1 MSADLSP
8 PPFDVQPFD
17 IKQNR
22 FVRQWQ
28 DWFLKI
34 IAQIAAAFA
43 PVDGSYVVTGNVP
56 GLTNQFDL
64 GLLTSGL
71 LKQTVALSIATPSIA
86 SPGTDYTALA
96 FKTIHVAT
104 QTDVVADTAAD
115 TLTLVAGSG
124 TTITTNAAT
133 DTITIS
139 ATGSGGTVTTTGS
152 PSSGDITKFSGAS
165 SITNATAGTD
175 YTALAFKTIQ
185 VATQSDI
192 VADSAADTLT
202 LVAGSNITIT
212 TNAGTDT
219 VTFAASGG
227 SGTVTTTGSPA
238 SGNLTKFSGATSV
251 TNADLTGDV
260 TTTGTVAT
268 TIAANA
274 VTFAKMQD
282 IATQTLIGRDT
293 AGTSDPESVTISQA
307 LDWLGV

>member
-1 MSADLSP
+1 MSAPLSP

-64 GLLTSGL
+64 GLLTNGL
-71 LKQTVALSIATPSIA
+71 LKQTVALSIATPAIA

-124 TTITTNAAT
+124 TTITTNATT
-133 DTITIS
+133 DTITIA
-139 ATGSGGTVTTTGS
+139 ATGSGGTVTTTGTPAS
-152 PSSGDITKFSGAS
+152 PNLAAFSGVS
-165 SITNATAGTD
+165 SITNA
-175 YTALAFKTIQ
+175 I
-185 VATQSDI
+185 ATGNSKLLGSG
-192 VADSAADTLT
+192 A
-202 LVAGSNITIT
+202 AGSGAPYGELVLG
-212 TNAGTDT
+212 TNL
-219 VTFAASGG
+219 SM
-227 SGTVTTTGSPA
+227 SGTTLNA
-238 SGNLTKFSGATSV
+238 SAGTSV
-251 TNADLTGDV
+251 TA
-260 TTTGTVAT
+260 
-268 TIAANA
+268 
-274 VTFAKMQD
+274 FAPSFLLM
-282 IATQTLIGRDT
+282 G
-293 AGTSDPESVTISQA
+293 G
-307 LDWLGV
+307 